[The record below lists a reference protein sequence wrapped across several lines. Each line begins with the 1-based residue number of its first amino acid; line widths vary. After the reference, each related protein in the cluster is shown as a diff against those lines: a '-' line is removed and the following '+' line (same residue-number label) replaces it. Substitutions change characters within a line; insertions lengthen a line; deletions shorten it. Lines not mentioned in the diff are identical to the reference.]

1 MKDQEI
7 EIVYSE
13 NEVKD
18 STLNYFHGNVLTADT
33 VVRKYLHRNDKN
45 EYLDLNPDHIHQR
58 IAKELARVE
67 SKYPNP
73 LSQEVIYSYLKD
85 FSQII
90 PQGSPIS
97 AIGNKYHIQSTSN
110 CFLGGGVDEK
120 SDSYGGIMKA
130 DQEIVQIAKRRG
142 GIGQDISGIRPKGA
156 ITKNSAKT
164 SDGIGVFMERYS
176 NSTNEV
182 AQCIQE
188 DQRVIVKG
196 KGLTPIKEV
205 QINDF
210 VHTKVGW
217 VKVLNTLKNTK
228 EVYKIKT
235 NNGYTIQTS
244 LDHVFLTLENVYQVK
259 EKPIKDIKIGEPIGI
274 LNIDSHNPE
283 IEHVE
288 TIISTLTYDFLKSLD
303 LVGESIT
310 YDLVLES
317 EHLFWCEGFYVH
329 NSGRRGALMLT
340 CDVAH
345 PDIYTFAT
353 IKNDDKKVT
362 GANISIKLS
371 KEFMDCASLN
381 KDFYL
386 RYPTNSTLPKDIE
399 QMNLE
404 YGELT
409 KIGKQYIKRIKA
421 KDLWDTINHSAWL
434 RAEPGLLF
442 WDTVID
448 KSPTTPYKDLGYLSV
463 GTNPCFPSSEYLLTD
478 KGYIKFGDLYK
489 NGTDN
494 IVVTD
499 NRISYESDGEI
510 EKPENWKIDIS
521 KTGTTNR
528 HASSVFLTKKDADIL
543 EIKTSKG
550 FKVKCTPDHHI
561 ATTQGMVEAK
571 DLTPDH
577 SILIPVLEATGSI
590 INKLPETNLEIL
602 GLLSGLIAGDGTF
615 DKHESRVHID
625 LWGEDRFRMKD
636 LVCSLIDKLHT
647 DLGGKSG
654 INNKPL
660 SKYYI
665 SDIESSS
672 KIRISSMWLALVL
685 EEFGFEKSTKFEVP
699 QFVMNNSSTNV
710 GKHYLSGLFYADGSF
725 QGSKPSGY
733 TVRLSQSNIGLLEQV
748 QKVLHS
754 NGMVFGIYKRR
765 NERLSM
771 LPDGKGGQT
780 LYNCQAD
787 YELISLI
794 GSAVKFRD
802 TIGFVGDSI
811 KESKMNVEHNF
822 QVKNSFKD
830 SIVSITECPKED
842 VYCIKEPVTRSIVV
856 NGISA
861 RRCGEIVLSPYDSCR
876 LFVVNLCYF
885 VENKFTPK
893 AYFNVDKYLS
903 TVHVAQRLMD
913 DLIDLELEAIDRI
926 IAKVESDPEDWSIK
940 QFEYDLWKRIR
951 VTCENGRRTGLGITG
966 LGDVL
971 AMLNITYGSPESIDM
986 TDLIYKNLAKGSY
999 ETSIRLASERGSF
1012 PVYSYDLEKD
1022 HEWLNSIINILE
1034 PEYQEMY
1041 KVTGR
1046 RNIACNTTAPTGTTS
1061 MMSLLGE
1068 VNGVKYFGTTSGIE
1082 PVFLIGYDRRTKI
1095 MTGSTDTPDFVD
1107 NLGVKWKTYTVYHSG
1122 VEMYKEISKD
1132 INLTSNPYVGS
1143 TSADIDWVNSVKLQG
1158 QAQTWVDHSISKTVN
1173 VPNNVT
1179 QELIANIYMT
1189 AYNVGC
1195 KGVTVYRDGC
1205 RSGVLV
1211 ETNKNIVEELPQY
1224 DAPKRPEKVKAEI
1237 HFSHIDR
1244 SKWILIVGL
1253 IGDKPYELFGGI
1265 IPEELSISKTIKE
1278 GHLVKVKKG
1287 HYDLLDNDDKVIIK
1301 DICNTL
1307 NNTSYNFHTRMV
1319 SMTLRHGTPVQYL
1332 IDQLNR
1338 LADKEIGLYT
1348 FNKVVVRVLK
1358 KFIPDGFK
1366 SSGATCVE
1374 CGSTNLAYQEG
1385 CLTCLDCGNSKC

>member
-1 MKDQEI
+1 MKDLNSES
-7 EIVYSE
+7 EVVYLESD
-13 NEVKD
+13 VKD

-58 IAKELARVE
+58 IARELAKVE

-182 AQCIQE
+182 AQ
-188 DQRVIVKG
+188 
-196 KGLTPIKEV
+196 
-205 QINDF
+205 
-210 VHTKVGW
+210 
-217 VKVLNTLKNTK
+217 
-228 EVYKIKT
+228 
-235 NNGYTIQTS
+235 
-244 LDHVFLTLENVYQVK
+244 
-259 EKPIKDIKIGEPIGI
+259 
-274 LNIDSHNPE
+274 
-283 IEHVE
+283 
-288 TIISTLTYDFLKSLD
+288 
-303 LVGESIT
+303 
-310 YDLVLES
+310 
-317 EHLFWCEGFYVH
+317 
-329 NSGRRGALMLT
+329 SGRRGALMLT

-371 KEFMDCASLN
+371 KEFMDCVKSN

-386 RYPTNSTLPKDIE
+386 RYPTKSKLPENIE
-399 QMNLE
+399 HQNLE

-409 KIGKQYIKRIKA
+409 KIGKQYIKKIKA
-421 KDLWDTINHSAWL
+421 KDLWDTVNHSAWL

-442 WDTVID
+442 WDTVVD
-448 KSPTTPYKDLGYLSV
+448 KSPTTPYKDFGFLSV
-463 GTNPCFPSSEYLLTD
+463 STNPCFPSSEYLLTD
-478 KGYIKFGDLYK
+478 KGYVKFGDLYK
-489 NGTDN
+489 NGMGN

-510 EKPENWKIDIS
+510 EKPENWKIDVS
-521 KTGTTNR
+521 KVGTTNR
-528 HASSVFLTKKDADIL
+528 QASSVFLTKKDADIL
-543 EIKTSKG
+543 EVKTSLG
-550 FKVKCTPDHHI
+550 YKVKCTPDHHI

-571 DLTPDH
+571 DLTLDH
-577 SILIPVLEATGSI
+577 KVLISIPEVTESI
-590 INKLPETNLEIL
+590 VDKLPKTILEMKSLLIGL
-602 GLLSGLIAGDGTF
+602 GVYNGVF
-615 DKHESRVHID
+615 DKDSKLSELRFS
-625 LWGEDRFRMKD
+625 GEYCFSVRD
-636 LVCSLIDKLHT
+636 LVIEIIYKLQALSNVEKVEIVNQSVIETDK
-647 DLGGKSG
+647 
-654 INNKPL
+654 NKVFSVISSNWL
-660 SKYYI
+660 SDFL
-665 SDIESSS
+665 SDIDFKDVPEF
-672 KIRISSMWLALVL
+672 VL
-685 EEFGFEKSTKFEVP
+685 
-699 QFVMNNSSTNV
+699 QNSSTDI
-710 GKHYLSGLFYADGSF
+710 GKYYLLGLSF
-725 QGSKPSGY
+725 NNFVDRHQFSVHEMSIKSKN
-733 TVRLSQSNIGLLEQV
+733 LSFLEKV
-748 QKVLHS
+748 QMVLHS
-754 NGMVFGIYKRR
+754 NGILSIIENFIPDEYTLTNLANYCVKFG
-765 NERLSM
+765 E
-771 LPDGKGGQT
+771 T
-780 LYNCQAD
+780 
-787 YELISLI
+787 I
-794 GSAVKFRD
+794 GSLNLDVKILDNCPFKD
-802 TIGFVGDSI
+802 NGGFA
-811 KESKMNVEHNF
+811 
-822 QVKNSFKD
+822 D

-842 VYCIKEPVTRSIVV
+842 VYCIKEPVTRSIIV

-903 TVHVAQRLMD
+903 TVRVAQRLMD
-913 DLIDLELEAIDRI
+913 DLIDLELDAIDRI
-926 IAKVESDPEDWSIK
+926 IAKVESDPEDWSVK

-971 AMLNITYGSPESIDM
+971 AMLNITYGSQESINM

-1022 HEWLNSIINILE
+1022 HEWLNSIIDILD

-1041 KVTGR
+1041 KKTGR

-1068 VNGVKYFGTTSGIE
+1068 FDGVKYFGTTSGIE

-1122 VEMYKEISKD
+1122 VELYRQISKD
-1132 INLTSNPYVGS
+1132 INLVNNPYLGS

-1158 QAQTWVDHSISKTVN
+1158 QAQKWVDHSISKTVN

-1189 AYNVGC
+1189 AYEVGC

-1211 ETNKNIVEELPQY
+1211 ETNKKTVEELPQY

-1265 IPEELSISKTIKE
+1265 IPEELQLSKSIKE
-1278 GHLVKVKKG
+1278 GYLVKVKKG

-1307 NNTSYNFHTRMV
+1307 NNTTYNFHTRMV

-1358 KFIPDGFK
+1358 KFIPNGFK
-1366 SSGATCVE
+1366 SSGVKCVE

-1385 CLTCLDCGNSKC
+1385 CLTCLDCGNSKCN